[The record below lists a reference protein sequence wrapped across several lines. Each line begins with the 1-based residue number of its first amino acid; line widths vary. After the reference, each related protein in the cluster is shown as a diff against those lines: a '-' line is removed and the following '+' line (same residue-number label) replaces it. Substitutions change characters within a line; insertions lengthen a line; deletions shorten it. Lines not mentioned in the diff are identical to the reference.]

1 MKKIANIILLV
12 AGILGIISAVGYA
25 IASIVMLVLGAGSTE
40 IIIQGLQDGS
50 IQVAGYP
57 NEVSA
62 EQAAAIF
69 KTGMT
74 VAGVI
79 FLLILIFAVV
89 EIVLTFRARKVETQG
104 SYIAVLVFAVLSGN
118 LISLI
123 GSIFGLVGQAE

>member
-25 IASIVMLVLGAGSTE
+25 IACIVMFVLGAGATE

-69 KTGMT
+69 KMGMT

-79 FLLILIFAVV
+79 FLIILIFAVV

-104 SYIAVLVFAVLSGN
+104 SYIAVLVFAILSGN
-118 LISLI
+118 LISLV

>member
-1 MKKIANIILLV
+1 MKKIANILLLV

-25 IASIVMLVLGAGSTE
+25 IASIVMFVLGAGATE

-62 EQAAAIF
+62 EQAAFLF

-79 FLLILIFAVV
+79 FLLVLIFAVT
-89 EIVLTFRARKVETQG
+89 EIILTFRARRVGTQG
-104 SYIAVLVFAVLSGN
+104 SYIAVLVFAILSGN
-118 LISLI
+118 LISLV
-123 GSIFGLVGQAE
+123 GSIFGLVGQDE